1 MMRALSIASTGMS
14 AQQMSVE
21 VIANNLA
28 NVSTVGFKKSSWDFQ
43 DLLYQTL
50 KAPGTSNGIG
60 TLPVGIQL
68 GSGVQ
73 PVSVHR
79 SFSQG
84 DFEATK
90 SPLDMA
96 IEGDGF
102 FQVTLP
108 DGSIAYTR
116 TGSFKM
122 DSEGSVV
129 TVEGYPILPDITVPS
144 GTLTLNVSPSGEISA
159 ISAGDV
165 SATVI
170 GTIELARF
178 TNPAGL
184 DSRGKNL
191 YLPTGASGEAITGTP
206 GSAGFGSILQGSLE
220 GSNVNIA
227 EEMVNMIVAQRAY
240 ELNSKAIQTS
250 DDMLAIANNLKR

>member
-1 MMRALSIASTGMS
+1 MMRALSIASTGMA
-14 AQQMSVE
+14 AQQLSVE

-28 NVSTVGFKKSSWDFQ
+28 NVSTIGFKKSTWDFQ
-43 DLLYQTL
+43 DLIYQTL
-50 KAPGTSNGIG
+50 KAPGTTTGLG
-60 TLPVGIQL
+60 TLPVGIQI

-90 SPLDMA
+90 RSLDLA

-108 DGSIAYTR
+108 DGSVAYTR
-116 TGSFKM
+116 TGAFKM
-122 DSEGSVV
+122 DSEGSIV
-129 TVEGYPILPDITVPS
+129 TVEGYPILPDISIPA
-144 GTLTLNVSPSGEISA
+144 GTQTLNISPSGE
-159 ISAGDV
+159 V
-165 SATVI
+165 SAVIAGTPEPTVI

-178 TNPAGL
+178 TNAAGL
-184 DSRGKNL
+184 NSTGKNL
-191 YLPTGASGEAITGTP
+191 YLPTAASGEAVTGAP
-206 GSAGFGSILQGSLE
+206 GGNGFGTLLQGSLE

-250 DDMLAIANNLKR
+250 DDMLSIANNLKR